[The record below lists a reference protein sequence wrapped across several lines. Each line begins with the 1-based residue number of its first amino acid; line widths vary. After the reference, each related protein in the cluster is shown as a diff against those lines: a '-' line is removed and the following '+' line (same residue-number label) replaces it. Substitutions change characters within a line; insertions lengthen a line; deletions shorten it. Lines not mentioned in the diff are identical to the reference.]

1 MNQKG
6 VTLVEVLVTLL
17 LMTLIT
23 PVIISLVNLSITTQK
38 EVVINNGLQ
47 REARFI
53 VEQVT
58 DKVRNNGEEI
68 TASYE
73 KSNKKILFSDG
84 SIISVGS
91 GEEVKKIDLLPLTS
105 FESVY
110 GYDLELILVHSESKK
125 EYVLNTKILLTN
137 RIRY

>member
-91 GEEVKKIDLLPLTS
+91 GEEVKKIDLLPITS
-105 FESVY
+105 FDSVY

>member
-73 KSNKKILFSDG
+73 KTNKKILFSDG

-91 GEEVKKIDLLPLTS
+91 GDR
-105 FESVY
+105 
-110 GYDLELILVHSESKK
+110 G
-125 EYVLNTKILLTN
+125 
-137 RIRY
+137 

>member
-105 FESVY
+105 FDSVY

>member
-58 DKVRNNGEEI
+58 DKVRNNGE
-68 TASYE
+68 
-73 KSNKKILFSDG
+73 
-84 SIISVGS
+84 
-91 GEEVKKIDLLPLTS
+91 
-105 FESVY
+105 
-110 GYDLELILVHSESKK
+110 
-125 EYVLNTKILLTN
+125 
-137 RIRY
+137 

>member
-1 MNQKG
+1 MK
-6 VTLVEVLVTLL
+6 LR
-17 LMTLIT
+17 LIT
-23 PVIISLVNLSITTQK
+23 KNQIK
-38 EVVINNGLQ
+38 K
-47 REARFI
+47 FI
-53 VEQVT
+53 
-58 DKVRNNGEEI
+58 
-68 TASYE
+68 
-73 KSNKKILFSDG
+73 FSDG

-105 FESVY
+105 FDSVY

>member
-23 PVIISLVNLSITTQK
+23 PVIIGLVNLSITTQK

-58 DKVRNNGEEI
+58 DKVRNNG
-68 TASYE
+68 
-73 KSNKKILFSDG
+73 
-84 SIISVGS
+84 
-91 GEEVKKIDLLPLTS
+91 
-105 FESVY
+105 
-110 GYDLELILVHSESKK
+110 
-125 EYVLNTKILLTN
+125 
-137 RIRY
+137 